1 MNYRKACVVCNEMFS
16 SLRTDARYCSAACR
30 QRATRQRR
38 ANAIEGEFERVRD
51 INHAAAP
58 ELYYILANGGE
69 KAARAAVRLFWLA
82 SGAAP
87 VTIASV
93 TDVIEAVTPASVT
106 DTTRSISVTPAS
118 VADTARSKPTDSI
131 TPDDCRLLLRRMA
144 PAKQELLWRG
154 RSGELMT
161 QPMGGW
167 HIDDLAKQGYLLKA
181 DNGWYLSPLGLVLA
195 QHIDQGGDGV
205 SDWTRF
211 MIRAAQTK

>member
-1 MNYRKACVVCNEMFS
+1 MNYRKACVVCNEIFS

-38 ANAIEGEFERVRD
+38 ANAIESEFERVRD

-82 SGAAP
+82 GAAP

-93 TDVIEAVTPASVT
+93 TDAIEAVTPASVT
-106 DTTRSISVTPAS
+106 DAIEAVTPAS
-118 VADTARSKPTDSI
+118 VADTTRSKPPDSI

-161 QPMGGW
+161 QPMGW

-195 QHIDQGGDGV
+195 QHIDQGGEGV
-205 SDWTRF
+205 SDWTRS
-211 MIRAAQTK
+211 MIRDARK